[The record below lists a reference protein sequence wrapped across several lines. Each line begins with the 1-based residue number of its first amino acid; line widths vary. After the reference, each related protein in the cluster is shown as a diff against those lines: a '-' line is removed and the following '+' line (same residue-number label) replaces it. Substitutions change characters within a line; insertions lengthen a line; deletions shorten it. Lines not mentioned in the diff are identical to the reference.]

1 MEDILDNVLY
11 DSSAYFSELANKYF
25 LEIQAISDMF
35 LEEKITM
42 NRNNMLIAIDNAYNA
57 ITRYLHFTGVYN
69 GTYRAATI
77 KLAIV
82 YYNLPKGNAVITQKS
97 QGARSQT
104 ISTTNSSLDSNGL
117 TAEVKSILPFP
128 TLRVI

>member
-1 MEDILDNVLY
+1 MDILDNVLY
-11 DSSAYFSELANKYF
+11 DSTVYFSELENKYF
-25 LEIQAISDMF
+25 LEIQAIEALF
-35 LEEKITM
+35 LEEKVTL
-42 NRNNMLIAIDNAYNA
+42 NKNNMLIAIDDAYNA
-57 ITRYLHFTGVYN
+57 ITRYLHYTGSYN
-69 GTYRAATI
+69 GAYRTATI

-82 YYNLPKGNAVITQKS
+82 YYNLPKGNSVITQKS

-104 ISTTNSSLDSNGL
+104 ISTTNSSLDNNGL